1 MVTVTGI
8 EGTFQK
14 SKEKDLEWDFIVIMA
29 KLKVTIHSGNKSTV
43 FHRVSLLFTG
53 TPWAVFRNAYSS
65 IELFVLFCVCC
76 VCTCMFLLVFFVF
89 FFCYPKKIC
98 FNVNQNQE
106 DNLPIY
112 QCVVI
117 ISKQDLGIKTQHYFV
132 KFCSKQICRW

>member
-29 KLKVTIHSGNKSTV
+29 KLKVIQFTVVNKSTV

-89 FFCYPKKIC
+89 FF
-98 FNVNQNQE
+98 F
-106 DNLPIY
+106 
-112 QCVVI
+112 VI
-117 ISKQDLGIKTQHYFV
+117 QRRYVSM
-132 KFCSKQICRW
+132 

>member
-53 TPWAVFRNAYSS
+53 TPWAVPVFRNAYSS

-89 FFCYPKKIC
+89 LFF
-98 FNVNQNQE
+98 
-106 DNLPIY
+106 
-112 QCVVI
+112 VI
-117 ISKQDLGIKTQHYFV
+117 QRRYVSM
-132 KFCSKQICRW
+132 